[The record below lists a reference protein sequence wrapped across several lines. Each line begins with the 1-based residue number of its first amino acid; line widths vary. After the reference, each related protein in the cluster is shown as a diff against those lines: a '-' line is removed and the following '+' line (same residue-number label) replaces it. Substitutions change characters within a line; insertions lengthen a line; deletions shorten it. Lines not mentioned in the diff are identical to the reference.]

1 VVAAAAGSGVCFQG
15 SAAGRD
21 GPALVRAAASGSDL
35 AGAFGSDLAGAFGTD
50 SAGASGLGLSGASGS
65 GLADASG
72 SGLADASGSGLAD
85 AGFSGGADLVGCKP
99 EAAAAEAAEVV
110 TGTPGGGFSGA
121 AGALAGATPLS
132 PEGDSAPVLSGEF
145 WPCSSDRSRA
155 GGGDAAAGATVILA
169 FSGPGFVPAAP

>member
-50 SAGASGLGLSGASGS
+50 SAGASGLGLSGASG
-65 GLADASG
+65 L
-72 SGLADASGSGLAD
+72 GLADASGSGLAD

-110 TGTPGGGFSGA
+110 TGAPGGGFSGA